1 MGKSRAFRHGRN
13 GREGQMH
20 LISRSVVWLVLL
32 TASAYALM
40 PPEVYRNARAEA
52 PYHVQVA
59 ITKVDAPRK
68 GPGDCGVEGQVL
80 RIFKNATGR
89 LANDMIVGFTVA
101 CHREGEVVP
110 IGGTIWLDTDAL
122 EKADYMEVYLADT
135 AEGFSVP
142 LWNYKLIPKLSD
154 TPQFPVE

>member
-1 MGKSRAFRHGRN
+1 MQRI
-13 GREGQMH
+13 
-20 LISRSVVWLVLL
+20 LRSAAWLVLL
-32 TASAYALM
+32 TASAFALM
-40 PPEVYRNARAEA
+40 PPEVYRKARAEA
-52 PYHVQVA
+52 PYHVQIA

-80 RIFKNATGR
+80 KIFKNATGR
-89 LANDMIVGFTVA
+89 LADDMIVSFSVA
-101 CHREGEVVP
+101 CHRVGEVVP

-135 AEGFSVP
+135 AEGLAVP

-154 TPQFPVE
+154 APQFPVE